1 MACGDL
7 IQSSVLDCN
16 NILQGG
22 VGDGS
27 RLILILD
34 DDISSYTTDANGV
47 ITAITLASGKSAFS
61 FDGIKQSLKPKFER
75 QASPSGQS
83 VYKHTVEFF
92 YFEYSQ
98 IAKNNLARMANGRYV
113 AIYANAKADT
123 NAYEVCGLDVGL
135 EMTECMRAPQ
145 ENGGAIKVVL
155 SSPDGEF
162 ESRPPRTILSTDYAG
177 TKTLIEGYVYLP
189 TITNSGLSVTAAAA
203 LGGTALTVTG
213 TNFFGG
219 GVNQAV
225 TSVDLVNQAT
235 GAVVNKA
242 AFTVTATTVA
252 MTGGTPAAT
261 AGVYKV
267 RITTTKGVALSPQ
280 NLIVS

>member
-7 IQSSVLDCN
+7 IQSSVLDCS

-22 VGDGS
+22 VGDSS
-27 RLILILD
+27 RLILVLKE
-34 DDISSYTTDANGV
+34 DISSYTFDSNGV
-47 ITAITLASGKSAFS
+47 ITAITLVSGKSAFS

-92 YFEYSQ
+92 YFEYTQ

-113 AIYANAKADT
+113 AIYANAKQDV
-123 NAYEVCGLDVGL
+123 NSYEVLGTDVGL

-145 ENGGAIKVVL
+145 ENGGAIKVTL
-155 SSPDGEF
+155 ASPENEF
-162 ESRPPRTILSTDYAG
+162 ESRPPRTIFTTDYNA
-177 TKTLIEGYVYLP
+177 TKTLLEGYLFLP
-189 TITNSGLSVTAAAA
+189 TIGATGLSVTSAVVA
-203 LGGTALTVTG
+203 GGTALTITG

-235 GAVVNKA
+235 GAVVNKS
-242 AFTVTATTVA
+242 AFTVTATTVV
-252 MTGGTPAAT
+252 MTGGTPAAA

-267 RITTTKGVALSPQ
+267 RITTTKGVALSSQ

>member
-7 IQSSVLDCN
+7 IQSSVLDCS

-27 RLILILD
+27 RLILILK
-34 DDISSYTTDANGV
+34 DDISSFTYDANGV
-47 ITAITLASGKSAFS
+47 CTALTLVSGKSAFA

-75 QASPSGQS
+75 QAAPSGQS
-83 VYKHTVEFF
+83 VYKHTADFF
-92 YFEYSQ
+92 YFEYTQ

-113 AIYANAKADT
+113 AIYSNAKQDV
-123 NAYEVCGLDVGL
+123 NAYEILGTEVGL

-155 SSPDGEF
+155 ASPEGEF
-162 ESRPPRTILSTDYAG
+162 ESRPPRTFLTTDY
-177 TKTLIEGYVYLP
+177 TTSKTTLEGYIFLP
-189 TITNSGLSVTAAAA
+189 TITASGLSATAAVVA
-203 LGGTALTVTG
+203 GGTALTVTG

-235 GAVVNKA
+235 GAIVNKSG
-242 AFTVTATTVA
+242 FSVTATTVVL
-252 MTGGTPAAT
+252 TGGTPAAA

>member
-7 IQSSVLDCN
+7 IQSSVLDCS

-27 RLILILD
+27 RLVLILKE
-34 DDISSYTTDANGV
+34 DISAFTYDANGV
-47 ITAITLASGKSAFS
+47 CTAITLASGKSAFS

-75 QASPSGQS
+75 QAAPSGQS
-83 VYKHTVEFF
+83 VYKHTAEFF
-92 YFEYSQ
+92 YFEYTQ
-98 IAKNNLARMANGRYV
+98 LAKNNLARMANGRYV
-113 AIYANAKADT
+113 AIYANAKQDT
-123 NAYEVCGLDVGL
+123 STYEILGTDVGL

-155 SSPDGEF
+155 ASPDGEF
-162 ESRPPRTILSTDYAG
+162 ESRPPRTILTTDYAT
-177 TKTLIEGYVYLP
+177 TKTTIDGYIFLP
-189 TITNSGLSVTAAAA
+189 TITASGLSVTAAVVA
-203 LGGTALTVTG
+203 GGTALTITG

-225 TSVDLVNQAT
+225 TNVDLVNQAT
-235 GAVVNKA
+235 GAVVPKT
-242 AFTVTATTVA
+242 AFTVTATTVVL
-252 MTGGTPAAT
+252 TGGTPAAA

>member
-7 IQSSVLDCN
+7 IQSSVLDCS

-22 VGDGS
+22 VGDDS
-27 RLILILD
+27 RLILIQL
-34 DDISSYTTDANGV
+34 DDISAYAQDANGV
-47 ITAITLASGKSAFS
+47 ITGITLASGASAFS

-75 QASPSGQS
+75 QAAPSGQS

-92 YFEYSQ
+92 YFEYTQ
-98 IAKNNLARMANGRYV
+98 IAKNNLGRMANGRYV
-113 AIYANAKADT
+113 AIFANAKKDVNT
-123 NAYEVCGLDVGL
+123 YEILGLDVGL

-155 SSPDGEF
+155 SSPEGEF
-162 ESRPPRTILSTDYAG
+162 ESKPPKTILSTDYAG
-177 TKTLIEGYVYLP
+177 TKTLVEGYVFLP
-189 TITNSGLSVTAAAA
+189 TIGASGLSVTAAAA
-203 LGGTALTVTG
+203 AGATALTVTG

-235 GAVVNKA
+235 GAVVNKS
-242 AFTVTATTVA
+242 AFTVTATTVVL
-252 MTGGTPAAT
+252 TGGTPAAA

-267 RITTTKGVALSPQ
+267 RITTTKGVVLSPQ

>member
-7 IQSSVLDCN
+7 IQSSVLDCS

-22 VGDGS
+22 VGDSS
-27 RLILILD
+27 RLILVLKE
-34 DDISSYTTDANGV
+34 DISSYTFDANGV

-83 VYKHTVEFF
+83 VYKHTAEFF
-92 YFEYSQ
+92 YFEYTQ

-113 AIYANAKADT
+113 AVYANAKQDV
-123 NAYEVCGLDVGL
+123 NAYEVLGTDVGL

-145 ENGGAIKVVL
+145 ENGGAIKVTL
-155 SSPDGEF
+155 ASPENEF
-162 ESRPPRTILSTDYAG
+162 ESRPPRTIFTTDYNS
-177 TKTLIEGYVYLP
+177 TKTLLEGYLFLP
-189 TITNSGLSVTAAAA
+189 TIGASGLSATSAVVA
-203 LGGTALTVTG
+203 GGTPLTITG

-235 GAVVNKA
+235 GAVVNKS
-242 AFTVTATTVA
+242 AFSVTATTVV
-252 MTGGTPAAT
+252 MTAGTPAAA

-267 RITTTKGVALSPQ
+267 RITTTKGVVLSSQ